1 MNPAATSVED
11 SGPSDR
17 LEGPERLP
25 DEIDD
30 DTLRKYFT
38 LTKSDMEQVAQ
49 CRGPTNRLGFAVQ
62 LCTLRWQ
69 GYFLPDTGDV
79 PGSVVEMIGSQLG
92 LLPVSLESYPQNE
105 KTRFEHL
112 ERIRQHLEFVR
123 CDAPQRDRLLHHL
136 TEISQRLTRATA
148 LLQAAHE
155 WLKQERIV
163 RPGRTTLRDLLVSAR
178 EAGLQRVYTVL
189 TRDLSLAQREE
200 IDSLLVAASPDAE
213 STARSRLEQFKAVAR
228 KESPESLLALLDQ
241 LSDVRS
247 LGLTAWPALTDI
259 HPATRRLLADWA
271 YRYSIWNL
279 RRFSAAKREAI
290 VICFLQAARAEMTD
304 GIVEMQDKLITSIH
318 NKARRRYEDL
328 LRATEEARSR
338 AVEVLE
344 EIGTVVLDDSIP
356 NNEVRQYIF
365 KLLPIDDVSRL
376 VEGCRNL
383 RAGGDGSPL
392 ALIHHWYGY
401 TRKYSPALLE
411 KTPLQFAE
419 DSPLGRAVFFLK
431 DLNAGGKGKSFS
443 GAPFE
448 FLPRRWIKHV
458 VLKDVKGGVALSRP
472 HYEPALLTTLNERLK
487 SGDVT
492 VAHSRRWSDFE
503 EYLIPR
509 SLWAAKRAGHYAHL
523 ELPSEADE
531 YLVQLQERLHRVT
544 AEVDRRVPHNKAL
557 TIDPAKGEFH
567 LAALKASE
575 KPDAVK
581 ILKELIQSR
590 LPKVDLADVLIDI
603 DNRTNFLRHFLPPGA
618 DTAVRRRDALAAVL
632 AIGCNIGCQ
641 RMALASD
648 LNVHEISLIADW
660 YLTEET
666 LKAANID
673 IINFAS
679 RIPVSRVYGRGATCS
694 ADGMRFYVPVNILA
708 ADYSHVLQGRGI
720 TLYAHTADNF
730 LRMHQQP
737 IPCRLR
743 EAAFSLDGLMQH
755 DTELDPKIC
764 YTDTHGYTEVVMAT
778 AALLGYE
785 LAPRI
790 KDIKDQTLYKMD
802 RQQCYSN
809 LNPILSGSIKLHLI
823 RNAWDETVRVIASME
838 ERIVSPSLV
847 LHRLGSYARQNS
859 VYQALSEIGRVQ
871 KTIHILKTIDDE
883 EYRRRMSREL
893 NKGEAS
899 HDLSR
904 FLSFGKEG
912 TMRGREFGDQLH
924 TFSCLSILHNAVV
937 AWNTIQV
944 GKIVSQL
951 RGEGQQIEDEAL
963 SHVTP
968 LLRKHINPFGRYYF
982 DLNRIQ
988 QDPARER
995 DNS

>member
-1 MNPAATSVED
+1 LNPAGPSVAD
-11 SGPSDR
+11 SGPNDR
-17 LEGPERLP
+17 LEEPERLP

-30 DTLRKYFT
+30 DTLRKCFT
-38 LTKSDMEQVAQ
+38 LTKPDLEQVAQ

-62 LCTLRWQ
+62 LCTLRWH
-69 GYFLPDTGDV
+69 GYFLPDTSEV
-79 PGSVVEMIGSQLG
+79 PGSAVEMIGSQLG
-92 LLPVSLESYPQNE
+92 LLPLSLENYPQNE

-112 ERIRQHLEFVR
+112 DRIRQHLGFVR
-123 CDAPQRDRLLHHL
+123 CDAPQRDRLLKHL
-136 TEISQRLTRATA
+136 TEMAQQLTRATA
-148 LLQAAHE
+148 LRQAAHG

-163 RPGRTTLRDLLVSAR
+163 RPGRTTLRDLLVCAR
-178 EAGLQRVYTVL
+178 EAGLQNIYTIL
-189 TRDLSLAQREE
+189 TRDLSLEQERE
-200 IDSLLVAASPDAE
+200 IDSLLVAASTDAD
-213 STARSRLEQFKAVAR
+213 STAHSRLEQFKAVAR
-228 KESPESLLALLDQ
+228 KESPESLLGLLDQ
-241 LSDVRS
+241 LSDVSS

-259 HPATRRLLADWA
+259 HPATRRLLAGWA

-279 RRFSAAKREAI
+279 RRFSAANRSAI
-290 VICFLQAARAEMTD
+290 VLCFLQAARAEMTD
-304 GIVEMQDKLITSIH
+304 GIVEMHDKLITSIH
-318 NKARRRYEDL
+318 NKARKRYEDL

-344 EIGTVVLDDSIP
+344 ELGTVVLDDSIP
-356 NNEVRQYIF
+356 DHEVRQSIF
-365 KLLPIDDVSRL
+365 KLLPIDDISRL

-401 TRKYSPALLE
+401 TRKYSPGLLE

-419 DSPLGRAVFFLK
+419 GSPLGRAVIFLR
-431 DLNAGGKGKSFS
+431 DLNSGKGKSFS
-443 GAPFE
+443 GAPFD
-448 FLPRRWIKHV
+448 FLPRRWMKHV
-458 VLKDVKGGVALSRP
+458 VLKDVQGEVALSRP

-523 ELPSEADE
+523 ELPPEADE
-531 YLVQLQERLHRVT
+531 YLVQLHERLHRVT
-544 AEVDRRVPHNKAL
+544 AEVDRRVPQNKAL

-575 KPDAVK
+575 KPDAIK
-581 ILKELIQSR
+581 SLKELIESR
-590 LPKVDLADVLIDI
+590 LPKVDLADVLIDV
-603 DNRTNFLRHFLPPGA
+603 DNRTNFLSHFLPPGT
-618 DTAVRRRDALAAVL
+618 DTPVRRRDALAAVL

-641 RMALASD
+641 RMALASG
-648 LNVHEISLIADW
+648 LNVHEISLVADW

-666 LKAANID
+666 LKAASID

-694 ADGMRFYVPVNILA
+694 ADGMRFYVPIHILA

-720 TLYAHTADNF
+720 TLYAHTSDNF

-764 YTDTHGYTEVVMAT
+764 YTDTHGYTEVVMA

-802 RQQCYSN
+802 RQQSYSN
-809 LNPILSGSIKLHLI
+809 LDPILSGSIKPHLI
-823 RNAWDETVRVIASME
+823 RNRVGRNGSCDCLDGRANRVALVGAPSAW
-838 ERIVSPSLV
+838 V
-847 LHRLGSYARQNS
+847 LCPTEQRLSG
-859 VYQALSEIGRVQ
+859 
-871 KTIHILKTIDDE
+871 
-883 EYRRRMSREL
+883 
-893 NKGEAS
+893 
-899 HDLSR
+899 
-904 FLSFGKEG
+904 SFGNRPGAK
-912 TMRGREFGDQLH
+912 DH
-924 TFSCLSILHNAVV
+924 THSK
-937 AWNTIQV
+937 NT
-944 GKIVSQL
+944 
-951 RGEGQQIEDEAL
+951 R
-963 SHVTP
+963 
-968 LLRKHINPFGRYYF
+968 
-982 DLNRIQ
+982 
-988 QDPARER
+988 
-995 DNS
+995 